1 MARDPYEVLG
11 LSPGASE
18 EEIKNAY
25 RRLAKKYHPDLNPGD
40 EEAARRMN
48 EVNAAYDALKNPEAY
63 ARQQQAER
71 QQAQYS
77 RQAGYDPFSAYYG
90 GFYGQADEEGQE
102 QQDNPYYY
110 GQGDSYWR
118 HSGNRGYR
126 PVRPFSLFRLI
137 LLFMLLSSLMSMCRA
152 RTYYRYYG
160 YPVYQTYGS
169 YEEFYEDYYNQ
180 YYGGHETHSGTAPVD
195 G

>member
-1 MARDPYEVLG
+1 MKKKKILSLVLAIALVTLATSIFLVPAAAALPTATEDTEIDVWLMAG
-11 LSPGASE
+11 QS
-18 EEIKNAY
+18 NATGY
-25 RRLAKKYHPDLNPGD
+25 GD
-40 EEAARRMN
+40 DTNSTVADSDTRFTN
-48 EVNAAYDALKNPEAY
+48 
-63 ARQQQAER
+63 
-71 QQAQYS
+71 
-77 RQAGYDPFSAYYG
+77 
-90 GFYGQADEEGQE
+90 GFP
-102 QQDNPYYY
+102 NVYYY